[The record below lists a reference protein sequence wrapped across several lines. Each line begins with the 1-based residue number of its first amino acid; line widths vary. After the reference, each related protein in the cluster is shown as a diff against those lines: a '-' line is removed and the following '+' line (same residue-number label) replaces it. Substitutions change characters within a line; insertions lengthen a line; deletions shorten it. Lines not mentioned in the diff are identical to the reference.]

1 MRTVEDTT
9 VERRYGTYQSK
20 GLRSTP
26 FANPGLASLKATLSP
41 ASTQALYYA
50 LDAESGT
57 HKFFTSYGEFQA
69 FVAKQSYSQ

>member
-1 MRTVEDTT
+1 M
-9 VERRYGTYQSK
+9 
-20 GLRSTP
+20 TP
-26 FANPGLASLKATLSP
+26 PQPFISP

-57 HKFFTSYGEFQA
+57 HKFFTNYGEFQA